1 MRRPNRTTS
10 RLTPTALALW
20 ANAAAMLLVA
30 GALLGRGGGPSLPD
44 FPSVLPAAY
53 GQQQP
58 MPIAGGGGFFLMP
71 AQFSRYAWGCYVMDV
86 DAQTLSAYK
95 FDPAATE
102 LRLVAARYFGYDRR
116 LKNFNS
122 PSPSPEDVRK
132 ILDKLNDNGGA
143 NQAPPG
149 MISPSGAGGGT
160 EEPER

>member
-1 MRRPNRTTS
+1 MRTRPRFTR

-20 ANAAAMLLVA
+20 ANAAGLLLIA
-30 GALLGRGGGPSLPD
+30 TILLGRPDAPRLPA
-44 FPSVLPAAY
+44 VLPAAY
-53 GQQQP
+53 AQQQP

-122 PSPSPEDVRK
+122 PNPSPEDVRK
-132 ILDKLNDNGGA
+132 ILDKLQNDGG

-149 MISPSGAGGGT
+149 LVAPSNGGPGDGGGDQ
-160 EEPER
+160 